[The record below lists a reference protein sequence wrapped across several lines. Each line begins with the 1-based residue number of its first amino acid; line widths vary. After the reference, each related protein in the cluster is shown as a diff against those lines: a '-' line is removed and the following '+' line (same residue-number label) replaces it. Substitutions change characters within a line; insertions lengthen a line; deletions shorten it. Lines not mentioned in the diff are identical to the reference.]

1 MLSVQPPP
9 GCVRMD
15 KRRPSASDTS
25 PLAPRPPPLPMQD
38 TMAHPWL
45 VLPLTAVVMLLTI
58 WHVLA
63 IQRTAMPASRRR
75 IRTASGLLMLLLFAA
90 LTFALAGAPIS
101 ERRLFVLS
109 WLAVLG
115 LVMLV
120 LMLAAMDMA
129 NTVRLSGRLRRQL
142 TTQAAEDL
150 AAEVAFRRR
159 AAEILAPTAASGPSS
174 TAPDKPQVV
183 IPASRTP
190 AERR

>member
-1 MLSVQPPP
+1 
-9 GCVRMD
+9 
-15 KRRPSASDTS
+15 
-25 PLAPRPPPLPMQD
+25 MQD

-45 VLPLTAVVMLLTI
+45 VLPLTAVVMALTI

-90 LTFALAGAPIS
+90 LTYALAGAPIS

-142 TTQAAEDL
+142 TTQAAQDL
-150 AAEVAFRRR
+150 AAQMALRRR
-159 AAEILAPTAASGPSS
+159 AAEILASGTASAA
-174 TAPDKPQVV
+174 TAPAADKPQVV
-183 IPASRTP
+183 IPAPRKP